1 MTGGAEAH
9 ATGTPESSAELD
21 HGDDEEIETNEV
33 TPEPAESHDD
43 QRPVID
49 QRIARPEPIEQA
61 FGAEA
66 HPAER
71 TASDPAAAPAA
82 PPAPR
87 GDTSDDP
94 Q

>member
-1 MTGGAEAH
+1 MTGGADAH
-9 ATGTPESSAELD
+9 ATGAPESGAEPD
-21 HGDDEEIETNEV
+21 HGDDEELETNDV
-33 TPEPAESHDD
+33 TPVAAESHDD
-43 QRPVID
+43 QRPVVD

-71 TASDPAAAPAA
+71 TASDPAAEPPA
-82 PPAPR
+82 PPARR
-87 GDTSDDP
+87 GDATDDT